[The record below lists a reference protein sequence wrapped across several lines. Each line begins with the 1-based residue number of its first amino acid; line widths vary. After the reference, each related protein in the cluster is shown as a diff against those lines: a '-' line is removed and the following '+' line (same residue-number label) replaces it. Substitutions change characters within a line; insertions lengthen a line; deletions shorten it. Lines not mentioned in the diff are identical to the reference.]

1 MDPTVESTVLPH
13 PDMDMTSTPVEPQP
27 SPVKPPPPVRQKA
40 EVPPCMRQAEVPP
53 CMRQVSFAPDI
64 EPLDPMVRDLAISL
78 FTAFVLGVS
87 VATIIAVYSRRPVAD
102 A

>member
-13 PDMDMTSTPVEPQP
+13 PDMSSEEPPRQP
-27 SPVKPPPPVRQKA
+27 SPVKPPPPVRQMA
-40 EVPPCMRQAEVPP
+40 EVPPCL
-53 CMRQVSFAPDI
+53 RQVSFAPDI
-64 EPLDPMVRDLAISL
+64 APLDPMVRDLAISL
-78 FTAFVLGVS
+78 FSAFVLGVS